1 MAVEDDATQTILNS
15 SKLVL
20 TTVLYSLQYGQVP
33 ILSFVS
39 SPVPETGKRCGEGEA
54 EASRDRQ
61 LRRQGI
67 KYSEVIK

>member
-1 MAVEDDATQTILNS
+1 M
-15 SKLVL
+15 
-20 TTVLYSLQYGQVP
+20 QYDQVP

-39 SPVPETGKRCGEGEA
+39 FPVPETGKRCGEGQA

-67 KYSEVIK
+67 KYSEGIK